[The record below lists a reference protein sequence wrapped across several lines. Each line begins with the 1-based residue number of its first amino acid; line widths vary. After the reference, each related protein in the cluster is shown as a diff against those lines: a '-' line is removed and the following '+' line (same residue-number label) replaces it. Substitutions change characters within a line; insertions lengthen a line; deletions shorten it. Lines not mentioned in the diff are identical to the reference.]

1 MSQTQDIGIPIS
13 IFYSYSHRD
22 KAYRDKL
29 KTHLSVM
36 RRQGLIS
43 EWHDQDI
50 IPGQEWTDEINKH
63 LKTADVILLL
73 VSPDFMDSEELLT
86 VYVKAKA
93 GT

>member
-63 LKTADVILLL
+63 LNPYYSST
-73 VSPDFMDSEELLT
+73 M
-86 VYVKAKA
+86 
-93 GT
+93 